1 MNIKSPGEKQRRPRE
16 DQVLEILRHRK
27 SLAALII
34 FEALANSRPC
44 AWEAPGP
51 RELKLG
57 ERLAPGHKA
66 LGLTRDARRHGL
78 KVLEVLGV
86 AVLRPLPGGGLAV
99 LLQVDLMGGAQRQL
113 RPQAEAAFLQALGP
127 QLAAR
132 LDHRELAA
140 RLSSWRRGEVL
151 AQALA
156 LARQAAHSNKNNSIL
171 RPLAWI
177 DRALEQGRG
186 QAALAQEQGRAAE
199 ARRAKAAEACRAA
212 AAAGARRA
220 QAVLETNMK
229 GKKIADIPLVNNDFN
244 MLREKRRADR
254 AALTEELAKAGGAR

>member
-1 MNIKSPGEKQRRPRE
+1 M
-16 DQVLEILRHRK
+16 
-27 SLAALII
+27 
-34 FEALANSRPC
+34 
-44 AWEAPGP
+44 
-51 RELKLG
+51 
-57 ERLAPGHKA
+57 APGHKA

-78 KVLEVLGV
+78 KVLEALGV

-99 LLQVDLMGGAQRQL
+99 LLLVDEPTP
-113 RPQAEAAFLQALGP
+113 RPHHQAKDAFLEALGP

-212 AAAGARRA
+212 AAAGARAA
-220 QAVLETNMK
+220 QVARETSLHI
-229 GKKIADIPLVNNDFN
+229 KKIADVPKINNDF
-244 MLREKRRADR
+244 MVLREKRRADR
-254 AALTEELAKAGGAR
+254 AALTEELAKAAAGGAQ

>member
-1 MNIKSPGEKQRRPRE
+1 
-16 DQVLEILRHRK
+16 
-27 SLAALII
+27 
-34 FEALANSRPC
+34 
-44 AWEAPGP
+44 
-51 RELKLG
+51 
-57 ERLAPGHKA
+57 LAPGHKA

-99 LLQVDLMGGAQRQL
+99 LLQVDLNLMGGEQRQL

-132 LDHRELAA
+132 LDPEELAA
-140 RLSSWRRGEVL
+140 RLSVWDRQGIL
-151 AQALA
+151 DQAVA
-156 LARQAAHSNKNNSIL
+156 VAHQASRSDENNYIL
-171 RPLAWI
+171 RPLAWV

-199 ARRAKAAEACRAA
+199 ARRAKAAAARRAA
-212 AAAGARRA
+212 AAAGARAA
-220 QAVLETNMK
+220 QVARETSLHI
-229 GKKIADIPLVNNDFN
+229 KKIADLPKINNDFM

-254 AALTEELAKAGGAR
+254 EALTAELAKAGGAR